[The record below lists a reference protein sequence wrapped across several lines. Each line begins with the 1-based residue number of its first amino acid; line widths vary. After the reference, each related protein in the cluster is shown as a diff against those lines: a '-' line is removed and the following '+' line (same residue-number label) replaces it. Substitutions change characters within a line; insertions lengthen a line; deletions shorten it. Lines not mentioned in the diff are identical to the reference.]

1 MFKKKMEENKDIRSN
16 SAILEELKQKLPQY
30 FSKDIFDDTG
40 EKIESGNFD
49 IEKLRLDILES
60 DSQEFTNGFN
70 LNFIGKDYAK
80 KQAGETSSNIIV
92 PNTKHNNIDDNVD
105 SQNLLFS
112 GDNLEVLRHLQNNY
126 QRSIDFIYIDPPY
139 NTGTDGFVYP
149 DKFEYTDEKLKE
161 IFNLE
166 ENELIRMKS
175 ILDKSSHSA
184 WLTFMYPRLWLAKRL
199 LTDEGII
206 FISIDSNE
214 DANLKLLCNEIFGE
228 ASFVGNIGWESK
240 TKAQNTTS
248 SYDKLQPK
256 IEYILVY
263 SNVRTN
269 HFNLI
274 EVGNKDYPFNDDR
287 GPYREYQLEKM
298 NAEDIRGRNTMIFD
312 IDGVSP
318 PKGMQWKLGKDKIQ
332 SYKDKNRLEIRDG
345 KVIVKIGPEDEKTVE
360 TKPFWSFF
368 NKNEF
373 GTAESAKKSLE
384 KLMDEKGL
392 FDTVKPVSL
401 VQRLIFHATNKNS
414 TVLDFFAGS
423 GTTGEAVYRQN
434 CKDGGSR
441 KFILVQ
447 LPEKTY
453 NLENNEKVAKKNTLS
468 AYNAGFNSI
477 DEITLER
484 LNIVKKNL
492 KADYTE
498 IDLGFKHYFVTEP
511 KAQTIKDIESY
522 NPDSG
527 LFENENGQLVDLS
540 FSNFDNMVE
549 PFSAFALDL
558 PGDAEGKET
567 ILTTWMAEDGYTFDT
582 KSTEFH
588 IDDYRSDYI
597 ENSRLYFINNG
608 WTSNHTKYLI
618 NLLGNNEIKVQSIV
632 VYTYSFDFESIR
644 EIEIGLKQ
652 LNYNINLVKKY

>member
-175 ILDKSSHSA
+175 ILNKSSHSA

-318 PKGMQWKLGKDKIQ
+318 PKGMQGKLGKDKIQ

-345 KVIVKIGPEDEKTVE
+345 KVIVKIGP
-360 TKPFWSFF
+360 
-368 NKNEF
+368 
-373 GTAESAKKSLE
+373 
-384 KLMDEKGL
+384 
-392 FDTVKPVSL
+392 
-401 VQRLIFHATNKNS
+401 
-414 TVLDFFAGS
+414 
-423 GTTGEAVYRQN
+423 
-434 CKDGGSR
+434 
-441 KFILVQ
+441 
-447 LPEKTY
+447 
-453 NLENNEKVAKKNTLS
+453 
-468 AYNAGFNSI
+468 
-477 DEITLER
+477 
-484 LNIVKKNL
+484 
-492 KADYTE
+492 
-498 IDLGFKHYFVTEP
+498 
-511 KAQTIKDIESY
+511 
-522 NPDSG
+522 
-527 LFENENGQLVDLS
+527 
-540 FSNFDNMVE
+540 
-549 PFSAFALDL
+549 
-558 PGDAEGKET
+558 
-567 ILTTWMAEDGYTFDT
+567 
-582 KSTEFH
+582 
-588 IDDYRSDYI
+588 
-597 ENSRLYFINNG
+597 
-608 WTSNHTKYLI
+608 
-618 NLLGNNEIKVQSIV
+618 
-632 VYTYSFDFESIR
+632 
-644 EIEIGLKQ
+644 
-652 LNYNINLVKKY
+652 